1 MHKGVGLEIM
11 ILSRLIGR
19 KLNGICNQ
27 PNEKISGPQGLIL
40 AYLLS
45 SEEDVFQ
52 KDIEREFDIRRST
65 ATGLLHSLEQQGYI
79 IKEEVN
85 YDARL
90 KKLVVTDKALCIS
103 QSITERKKDIEL
115 KLIQG
120 LNPEE
125 IDCFFNV
132 VNKMKNNLNKEE
144 KNG

>member
-11 ILSRLIGR
+11 ILSRLVGR
-19 KLNGICNQ
+19 NLNRICNQ
-27 PNEKISGPQGLIL
+27 LDDKVSGPQGLIL
-40 AYLLS
+40 AYLLG

-79 IKEEVN
+79 IKEEVD

-90 KKLVVTDKALCIS
+90 KKLVVTDKALCVS
-103 QSITERKKDIEL
+103 HSIEKRKKEIEL

-125 IDCFFNV
+125 IDCFLTV
-132 VNKMKNNLNKEE
+132 IDKMKNNLNKEE